1 MISNLKNT
9 IVRDIC
15 GMTVAL
21 AAVLLVRPCPAA
33 NELYETLI
41 SKGTELAPQ
50 ETIKL
55 PKPTLEDGLDEAAQH
70 QAIET
75 LLAGRYD
82 WETFTRK
89 AVVSPF
95 LLKISDDNR
104 DAGQIARRVD
114 LYFVTFGSLSTLA
127 GENYLQE
134 QLNLAAAGEQ
144 GSGNGHVRILSADD
158 LGKRNMPT
166 SQRPRDPRWVAVES
180 TLLGKVLINLTTQN
194 VKTETRDSVVIASLA
209 DPRFLDDAEYP
220 NRWRS
225 LTTDDAGRRQVGPPQ
240 PYGGL
245 ASYAKV
251 TRLVEPAGALFVEYH
266 IAFAEPQGWFHGAN
280 LLRSKLPIVS
290 QDMVRRFRRN
300 TNDR

>member
-1 MISNLKNT
+1 MMDNWKKT
-9 IVRDIC
+9 TVRNCC
-15 GMTVAL
+15 GMMLAL
-21 AAVLLVRPCPAA
+21 ATMLIARPCPAV

-41 SKGTELAPQ
+41 NKGTELAPR

-55 PKPTLEDGLDEAAQH
+55 PKPTLEDGLDQAAQH
-70 QAIET
+70 QAVKT
-75 LLAGRYD
+75 LLDGRYD

-104 DAGQIARRVD
+104 EAGEIARRVD
-114 LYFVTFGSLSTLA
+114 LYFVTFGPLSTLA

-144 GSGNGHVRILSADD
+144 GTDNGHVRILSAED
-158 LGKRNMPT
+158 LGKRKMPT
-166 SQRPRDPRWVAVES
+166 SQEPSDPRWVAVES

-194 VKTETRDSVVIASLA
+194 VKTETSDSVVIASLA

-225 LTTDDAGRRQVGPPQ
+225 LTTDDAGRRQIGPPQ